1 MGSTRKCIAAWIA
14 GGMVSLVVVGLTAT
28 AASARGTDLPEWRQ
42 PAYVQSAEPSGNAVP
57 TDASIVV
64 TFSEA
69 TATESVVLRVE
80 PHVDGQLSWDDMF
93 TLRYRPVIGLA
104 HEATYHVRVLGRS
117 VAGSPLKGNTSWDFT
132 TAAGAQIAL
141 APGPSY
147 IRVPILMYHY
157 IRINPEPR
165 DWMGFRLSVK
175 PSDFA
180 AQMDWL
186 ARSGYHPVT
195 TLDLINYLSGARGL
209 PSRPI
214 VLTFDDGY
222 ADFYTTAVPILR
234 QHDFT
239 AVAYV
244 VSGFID
250 QPGYM
255 SVGQIRALQAAGFEI
270 GSHTVHHVNLTAQS
284 ADRLSYELATSKQAL
299 EGLLGHPVTAFCY
312 PSGNFG
318 RREANAV
325 AAAGYQDATT
335 TLGGSYRTMAGRYTW
350 SRLRV
355 SGGEYLSEFEWSVL
369 GDS

>member
-1 MGSTRKCIAAWIA
+1 MGSTRKSIVAWVAASAVSLVAFALTAPGASA
-14 GGMVSLVVVGLTAT
+14 GGM
-28 AASARGTDLPEWRQ
+28 DLPEWKQ
-42 PAYVQSAEPSGNAVP
+42 PAYVQSAEPSGNTVP
-57 TDASIVV
+57 TNASIIVS
-64 TFSEA
+64 FSES
-69 TATESVVLRVE
+69 TATESVGLTIE
-80 PHVDGQLSWDDMF
+80 PYVDGQLSWDDMF
-93 TLRYRPVIGLA
+93 TLRYRPIIGLA
-104 HEATYHVRVLGRS
+104 HQATYHVWVRGRS
-117 VAGSPLKGNTSWDFT
+117 IVGSHLKGQTSWDFT
-132 TAAGAQIAL
+132 TAAGPQIVL
-141 APGPSY
+141 APGASF

-157 IRINPEPR
+157 IRINPDPR
-165 DWMGFRLSVK
+165 DWLGFRLSVK

-214 VLTFDDGY
+214 ILTFDDGY

-244 VSGFID
+244 VSGFIG
-250 QPGYM
+250 QQGYM
-255 SVGQIRALQAAGFEI
+255 SAGQIRSLQAAGFEI
-270 GSHTVHHVNLTAQS
+270 GSHTVHHLNLTAQS
-284 ADRLSYELATSKQAL
+284 ANSLNYELATSKQSL
-299 EGLLGHPVTAFCY
+299 EGLLGRPVTAFCY
-312 PSGNFG
+312 PSGRFG
-318 RREANAV
+318 RREADAV

-355 SGGEYLSEFEWSVL
+355 SGGEYLAEYEWSVL

>member
-1 MGSTRKCIAAWIA
+1 MGSTRKSITVWVSAS
-14 GGMVSLVVVGLTAT
+14 GVSLVVLGLTGPG
-28 AASARGTDLPEWRQ
+28 AAARGTDLPEWQQ
-42 PAYVQSAEPSGNAVP
+42 PAYVQSAEPSGNAAP

-69 TATESVVLRVE
+69 TATNGVALTIE
-80 PHVDGQLSWDDMF
+80 PHVDGQLSWDDLF
-93 TLRYRPVIGLA
+93 TLRYRPFVGWA
-104 HEATYHVRVLGRS
+104 HAATYHVWVHGRS
-117 VAGSPLKGNTSWDFT
+117 VAGAPLKGQTSWDFT
-132 TAAGAQIAL
+132 TIDGPQIAL
-141 APGPSY
+141 APGPAA

-157 IRINPEPR
+157 IRINPDPR
-165 DWMGFRLSVK
+165 DYMGFRLSVK

-186 ARSGYHPVT
+186 TRNGYHPVT
-195 TLDLINYLSGARGL
+195 TLDVINYLSGARGL

-222 ADFYTTAVPILR
+222 ADFYTAAVPILR

-244 VSGFID
+244 VSGFVD

-255 SVGQIRALQAAGFEI
+255 SARQIQELQAAGFEI
-270 GSHTVHHVNLTAQS
+270 GSHTVHHVNLTTQS
-284 ADRLSYELATSKQAL
+284 LDALNYELATSKQTL
-299 EGLLGHPVTAFCY
+299 ERLLGRPVTAFCY
-312 PSGNFG
+312 PSGRFG
-318 RREANAV
+318 WREAGAV

-355 SGGEYLSEFEWSVL
+355 SGGEYLSEFAWSVL
-369 GDS
+369 NDS